1 MDPLLGRTTTI
12 FYYVESQRR
21 IKRVIDN
28 ELIDV

>member
-1 MDPLLGRTTTI
+1 VHLTTI

-28 ELIDV
+28 DLIDV